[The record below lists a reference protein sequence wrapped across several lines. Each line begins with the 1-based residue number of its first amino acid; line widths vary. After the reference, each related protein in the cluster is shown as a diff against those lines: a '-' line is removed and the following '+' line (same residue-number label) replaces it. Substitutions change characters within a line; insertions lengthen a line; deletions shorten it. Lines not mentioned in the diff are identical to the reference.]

1 MTQVHRSSLVP
12 RPVAQVYDVVNDV
25 ASYPRRFDWCSD
37 ATVLSRDPGEVV
49 ARLAV
54 RFAGMGTTFTTRNLL
69 VPNERIG
76 LELVDGPFTA
86 LRGAWTFR
94 ALGERGCK
102 VALDLDFEMSGRLVG
117 TALAA
122 GFAAFADH
130 LVDDFV
136 RAALSQ

>member
-1 MTQVHRSSLVP
+1 MTQVHRSALVP
-12 RPVAQVYDVVNDV
+12 RSAAQVYDVVNDV

-37 ATVLSRDPGEVV
+37 ATVVSRKPDEVV
-49 ARLAV
+49 ARLTV
-54 RFAGMGTTFTTRNLL
+54 RFAGMSTTFTTRNRLT
-69 VPNERIG
+69 PDERIT
-76 LELVDGPFTA
+76 LELVEGPFTA

-102 VALDLDFEMSGRLVG
+102 VALDLDFEMSGKLVG
-117 TALAA
+117 SALAA

-136 RAALSQ
+136 RAALAQ